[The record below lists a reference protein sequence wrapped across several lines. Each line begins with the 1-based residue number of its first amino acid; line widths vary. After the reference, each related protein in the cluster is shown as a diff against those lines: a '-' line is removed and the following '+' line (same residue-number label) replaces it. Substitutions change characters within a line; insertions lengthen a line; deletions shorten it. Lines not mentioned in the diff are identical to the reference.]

1 MNNVN
6 VINTKV
12 SNPYITKK
20 LKQDTLSR
28 VLESHESAVYRLYL
42 LTNELKEIQYFAE
55 MFHEGI
61 SFTATLKTEYAL
73 AGDARIQVQD
83 ISLFNNLLNKRPK
96 YVIKCECIDLYSNRN
111 IFLYRHEVSTKRQ
124 VYNSIKQCLEELVIK
139 LNKKSIVLD

>member
-1 MNNVN
+1 MNNIN

-12 SNPYITKK
+12 NNPYITKK
-20 LKQDTLSR
+20 LRPDTLSR

-61 SFTATLKTEYAL
+61 SFSATLKTEYAL
-73 AGDARIQVQD
+73 AGDARIQVRD
-83 ISLFNNLLNKRPK
+83 ISLFNNLLNKKPK
-96 YVIKCECIDLYSNRN
+96 YVIRCDYSDLYSNKN
-111 IFLYRHEVSTKRQ
+111 IFSYHHEVSTKIQ

-139 LNKKSIVLD
+139 LNEKSIVLG